1 MNRSPGFHHIS
12 NATLQ
17 LRVHWRLRR
26 DPGHIQSSP
35 SITRERAATCPLR
48 RASSTLRHSA
58 ASTEGP
64 VTQSDDH
71 PLLFQPSFG

>member
-35 SITRERAATCPLR
+35 SITRRERRLARSEGHLLPYGMAPLQPK
-48 RASSTLRHSA
+48 
-58 ASTEGP
+58 GP
-64 VTQSDDH
+64 
-71 PLLFQPSFG
+71 